1 MRALLASLA
10 VVLLAAPSVAQTPPP
25 GTRQIKLDVSPAG
38 QAVLKRYL
46 GAPDPGMRPLAE
58 QMAAVSR
65 QMVAL
70 ADGQRLDLARVQVL
84 LRRQESLQAA
94 MVRRSNDR
102 TLAMLTALPEPD
114 RLKFLRSLRAAR
126 PGSPSPK

>member
-1 MRALLASLA
+1 MRALVASVA
-10 VVLLAAPSVAQTPPP
+10 VALLAAPSVAQTPPP
-25 GTRQIKLDVSPAG
+25 GTRQVKIDVSPAG
-38 QAVLKRYL
+38 QAVLKKYL

-70 ADGQRLDLARVQVL
+70 ADGQRLDLARVQTL
-84 LRRQESLQAA
+84 LRRQEGLQAA
-94 MVRRSNDR
+94 IVRRSNDR
-102 TLAMLTALPEPD
+102 TLAMLAALPEPD

-126 PGSPSPK
+126 PGSPPPK